1 MERRDGEKDRKEM
14 GMERERM
21 EGRDTQRER
30 SEEEG
35 LEGEREEGRRGRER
49 EKSETQ
55 INKKE
60 NANLE
65 CRDQ

>member
-35 LEGEREEGRRGRER
+35 LEGEREEGGRER